1 MEVENENILEINNL
15 ENKPR
20 KVIRS
25 ALVEFLED
33 PRVFLEE
40 SNVDLAK
47 VQKIQFFFKYIQ
59 AIDTPRRLMV
69 FQPPTAISMICVTTD
84 VWNLCESCEREWLR
98 SHPHL

>member
-40 SNVDLAK
+40 SNVDLAE
-47 VQKIQFFFKYIQ
+47 V
-59 AIDTPRRLMV
+59 
-69 FQPPTAISMICVTTD
+69 
-84 VWNLCESCEREWLR
+84 
-98 SHPHL
+98 